1 MSGEGGRLADRSRS
15 WPSAGS
21 MAGAGGGPGLA
32 LRGRQSSSQQ
42 RSEVRGQGE
51 QRLTLAVLSDGV
63 HDDAEVC
70 GVSELRQVHDGPAV
84 AVQVCQH
91 RHAWAATLGEEHD
104 SDGGK

>member
-42 RSEVRGQGE
+42 RSEVRE
-51 QRLTLAVLSDGV
+51 RLTLAVLSDGV

-70 GVSELRQVHDGPAV
+70 SVSELRQVHDGPAV
-84 AVQVCQH
+84 AVQVSQH
-91 RHAWAATLGEEHD
+91 RHAWAAALGEEHD